1 MVTVMTLRNFR
12 GGSARRSGM
21 NRRRASAFIASLLAV
36 GLLAGCGGGS
46 TAAVEKLTP
55 VAAVQRAADKA
66 SGESAKYTLELTGT
80 GINVRGAGAYRGGAD
95 PAASM
100 TFSDIAAMGMKL
112 GKGFEYRLVD
122 DAIYVKLTGDWLKI
136 PADAKGA
143 KPKFGSM
150 DPGALTD
157 PVGQLR
163 KMLDTKDVT
172 EVGAETIDG
181 VRTTHYRA
189 KTETDGIFGE
199 DKKAETRSGD
209 EMGAELEKA
218 LRERLGSFFGGGTAQ
233 ADVWIDSDYR
243 ARRFV
248 LGIPMF
254 GGMKLT
260 MNISDYGMP
269 VSVEAPAGAKAFDGK
284 NLSLDALLGEDF
296 DAADL
301 FGGDL
306 SKLLGEDFG
315 KNLLGEDLGKLFDDV
330 STGGGSQKA

>member
-1 MVTVMTLRNFR
+1 MNP
-12 GGSARRSGM
+12 RRM
-21 NRRRASAFIASLLAV
+21 SAFVTSALLV
-36 GLLAGCGGGS
+36 GLLAGCGGSS
-46 TAAVEKLTP
+46 TEATEKLTP
-55 VAAVQRAADKA
+55 VAAVQRAADNA
-66 SGESAKYTLELTGT
+66 SAESAKYTLELTGA
-80 GINVRGAGAYRGGAD
+80 GMNVRGTGAYRGGAD
-95 PAASM
+95 PAATM
-100 TFSDIAAMGMKL
+100 TFSDIQAMGMKL

-143 KPKFGSM
+143 KLKFGPM
-150 DPGALTD
+150 DPSALTD
-157 PVGQLR
+157 PVGQLK

-172 EVGAETIDG
+172 EIGTETIDG

-189 KTETDGIFGE
+189 KTETDGILGE
-199 DKKAETRSGD
+199 EKGEEKKSETRSGD

-248 LGIPMF
+248 LDIPML

-260 MNISDYGMP
+260 MNISDYGKP

-296 DAADL
+296 FGDDL
-301 FGGDL
+301 G
-306 SKLLGEDFG
+306 KLLGEDFA
-315 KNLLGEDLGKLFDDV
+315 KSF
-330 STGGGSQKA
+330 SQKA